1 MTNSQAKS
9 FVSEVLAET
18 PISEGNKIYFQ
29 ERLKSRLHEILVN
42 TFQTAEQQGT
52 ITKTELARKLG
63 KRPEQISRWLNS
75 SSNMQLNTLSD
86 MLLGLGYEPDISVR
100 ELSDQSAQTASSTV
114 SGIENNETFAPV
126 SWLIVHQ
133 VQPNQTNRPIAA
145 STYSNWPNTYREN
158 ERINA

>member
-1 MTNSQAKS
+1 MTNSQAES
-9 FVSEVLAET
+9 FVSKVLAET

-42 TFQTAEQQGT
+42 TFQMAEQRGA

-100 ELSDQSAQTASSTV
+100 ELSDQPAQTASSTFP
-114 SGIENNETFAPV
+114 GIENNETFAAV
-126 SWLIVHQ
+126 SWLIFHQ
-133 VQPNQTNRPIAA
+133 AQPNKTNRPTAA
-145 STYSNWPNTYREN
+145 STCSNWSNTYREN